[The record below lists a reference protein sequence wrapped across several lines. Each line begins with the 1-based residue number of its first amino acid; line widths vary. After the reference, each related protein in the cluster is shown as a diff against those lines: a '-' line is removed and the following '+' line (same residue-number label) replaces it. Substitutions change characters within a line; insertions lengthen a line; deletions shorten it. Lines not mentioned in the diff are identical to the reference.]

1 MHWKVLALVA
11 AVNGQGLN
19 GLNHLRFGCSQLTVE
34 RLDPLV
40 NPGEFPTPH
49 MHQIIGGNAF
59 NASMPYNTDIANL
72 ATCTTCGPADDF
84 SNYWTANVYFR
95 ARNGSYKRVPQ
106 APNRFLFNDRFST
119 QISGGAIVYY
129 VSNFKSQIAPR
140 AKTVTAFKPGFR
152 MFVGDVNRRE
162 PKYKMQSCFRC
173 YSGPNFGGDD
183 MAPCSDSRLDFEGFP
198 TGPCLGGIRSNVLYP
213 TCWDGKN
220 LDTPN
225 HKDHVAYP
233 TSGPSNFL
241 STGNCPASHPVK
253 IPQLMLEIVW
263 DTTKFN
269 NKAEWPADGS
279 QPFVLSTGDKTGYG
293 QHGDYVFG
301 WKGDALQRAMD
312 ANGCFSATCGNQ
324 KSQDIATANRC
335 QIQKTV
341 REDVDGWFDKLP
353 GSPMAA

>member
-1 MHWKVLALVA
+1 
-11 AVNGQGLN
+11 
-19 GLNHLRFGCSQLTVE
+19 
-34 RLDPLV
+34 
-40 NPGEFPTPH
+40 
-49 MHQIIGGNAF
+49 
-59 NASMPYNTDIANL
+59 
-72 ATCTTCGPADDF
+72 
-84 SNYWTANVYFR
+84 
-95 ARNGSYKRVPQ
+95 
-106 APNRFLFNDRFST
+106 
-119 QISGGAIVYY
+119 
-129 VSNFKSQIAPR
+129 
-140 AKTVTAFKPGFR
+140 

-162 PKYKMQSCFRC
+162 PNRYKMQSCFRC

-183 MAPCSDSRLDFEGFP
+183 MAPCADSRLDFEGFP

-324 KSQDIATANRC
+324 KSQDIATANKC
-335 QIQKTV
+335 QIKKTV
-341 REDVDGWFDKLP
+341 REDVEGWFNSLP